1 MSGLEH
7 PGRSIAVKLGL
18 GIATA
23 LVLSST
29 IGVVFL
35 ASLFGSPSSSSACT
49 PASGSGS
56 GSISRLP
63 PGSGARVAAT
73 LYGGPGDSVSGSV
86 GSSGVNLYQH
96 PDSYA
101 ELGGTT
107 FQTATALGGLPYET
121 PLRIT
126 WGGPSAIPYKGDIGF
141 GGPPID
147 GLPRDIDLW
156 FEFAEALGIPG
167 AATDDWAGPVRVQRV
182 PATGA
187 GNALAQTP
195 EPVAEAAPGSPGS
208 TGSSGSAGSPGSACD
223 ETGGTTVPVT
233 SGPRARL
240 LSNGLAAAP
249 ANAPAAVKG
258 IIAAGNQIVGTPYE
272 YGGGHGLPLN
282 QVAPTYD
289 CSSSVEHLLHGG
301 QLLPVQFDAA
311 SGYFES
317 WGAPGPGKWVTIYA
331 SADHIF
337 MYVAG
342 LRWDTHNAAGP
353 DDGTTG
359 IGWHPLVRESEGFV
373 VRHPAGL

>member
-1 MSGLEH
+1 MGAQGQPPRRTAAKLL
-7 PGRSIAVKLGL
+7 LGL
-18 GIATA
+18 GGALA
-23 LVLSST
+23 LVAT
-29 IGVVFL
+29 MGVVLL

-49 PASGSGS
+49 PANGSGP
-56 GSISRLP
+56 GSISLQG

-107 FQTATALGGLPYET
+107 FQTATALGGLAYET

-126 WGGPSAIPYKGDIGF
+126 WGSHSAIAYKRDIGF

-156 FEFAEALGIPG
+156 FRFAEALGIPG

-195 EPVAEAAPGSPGS
+195 EPVSDVAPAS
-208 TGSSGSAGSPGSACD
+208 TGSACD
-223 ETGGTTVPVT
+223 QTGGTTVPVT

-240 LSNGLAAAP
+240 ESNGLAAAP
-249 ANAPAAVKG
+249 ASAPAAVKG
-258 IIAAGNQIVGTPYE
+258 IIAAGNQIIGKPYA

-282 QVAPTYD
+282 EIAPTYD
-289 CSSSVEHLLHGG
+289 CSSSVEHLLYGG
-301 QLLPVQFDAA
+301 RLLPVDFDAA
-311 SGYFES
+311 SGYFEN
-317 WGAPGPGKWVTIYA
+317 WDAPGPGKWLTIYA

-353 DDGTTG
+353 DDGATG

-373 VRHPAGL
+373 VRHPVGL

>member
-1 MSGLEH
+1 VDA
-7 PGRSIAVKLGL
+7 PGQPPRSTAVTLLLGV
-18 GIATA
+18 GGAVA
-23 LVLSST
+23 LVAT

-35 ASLFGSPSSSSACT
+35 ASLFGSPAASSACSS
-49 PASGSGS
+49 ASGSGS
-56 GSISRLP
+56 GSISLLA
-63 PGSGARVAAT
+63 PGNGARVAAT

-107 FQTATALGGLPYET
+107 FETATALGGLPYET

-126 WGGPSAIPYKGDIGF
+126 WGGHSAIAYKRDIGF

-156 FEFAEALGIPG
+156 FEFAKALGIPG
-167 AATDDWAGPVRVQRV
+167 AATDDWAGPVRVQRL

-195 EPVAEAAPGSPGS
+195 GPVADAAPGSPG
-208 TGSSGSAGSPGSACD
+208 AACD
-223 ETGGTTVPVT
+223 PTGGTTVPVT
-233 SGPRARL
+233 PGPRARL
-240 LSNGLAAAP
+240 LANGLAAAP
-249 ANAPAAVKG
+249 ASAPAAVKG
-258 IIAAGNQIVGTPYE
+258 IIAAGNQIVGKPYE
-272 YGGGHGLPLN
+272 YAGGHGLPLN

-289 CSSSVEHLLHGG
+289 CSSSVEHLLYGG
-301 QLLPVQFDAA
+301 QLLPVAFDAA
-311 SGYFES
+311 SGYFEN
-317 WGAPGPGKWVTIYA
+317 WGASGVGKWVTIYA

-373 VRHPAGL
+373 VRHPVGL

>member
-1 MSGLEH
+1 MD
-7 PGRSIAVKLGL
+7 PVRQAPRSTGVKLLLGL
-18 GIATA
+18 AGALA
-23 LVLSST
+23 LVAT
-29 IGVVFL
+29 MGVVFL
-35 ASLFGSPSSSSACT
+35 TSLFGSPPSSSACA
-49 PASGSGS
+49 PAGGYAP
-56 GSISRLP
+56 ISLLA

-126 WGGPSAIPYKGDIGF
+126 WGGHSAIAYKRDIGF

-147 GLPRDIDLW
+147 GLPRDVDLW

-167 AATDDWAGPVRVQRV
+167 AATDDWAGAVHVQRV

-195 EPVAEAAPGSPGS
+195 EPVAGAPAAPGSTCGG
-208 TGSSGSAGSPGSACD
+208 TGG
-223 ETGGTTVPVT
+223 TGGTTVPVT

-240 LSNGLAAAP
+240 LSTGLAASP

-258 IIAAGNQIVGTPYE
+258 IIAAGNQIIGKPYE

-282 QVAPTYD
+282 EVAPTYD
-289 CSSSVEHLLHGG
+289 CSSSVEHLLYGG
-301 QLLPVQFDAA
+301 RLLPADFDAA
-311 SGYFES
+311 SGYFEN
-317 WGAPGPGKWVTIYA
+317 WGASGPGKWVTIYA

-353 DDGTTG
+353 DDGTSG

-373 VRHPAGL
+373 VRHPVGL

>member
-1 MSGLEH
+1 MSGPEQ
-7 PGRSIAVKLGL
+7 PTRSVAVKLAL
-18 GIATA
+18 GVVVA
-23 LVLSST
+23 LVLVST

-35 ASLFGSPSSSSACT
+35 ASLFGSPPSSSACT
-49 PASGSGS
+49 PAGGSGS
-56 GSISRLP
+56 ASISLLA

-126 WGGPSAIPYKGDIGF
+126 WGRHSAIAYKRDIGF

-167 AATDDWAGPVRVQRV
+167 AATDDWAGPVRVQRL

-187 GNALAQTP
+187 ANALGQTA
-195 EPVAEAAPGSPGS
+195 EPVVDEAPGSPGS
-208 TGSSGSAGSPGSACD
+208 PC
-223 ETGGTTVPVT
+223 EQTGGTTVPIT

-249 ANAPAAVKG
+249 AGAPPAVQG
-258 IIAAGNQIVGTPYE
+258 IIAAGNQIVGEPYA

-289 CSSSVEHLLHGG
+289 CSSSVEHLLYGG
-301 QLLPVQFDAA
+301 RLLPVEFDAA
-311 SGYFES
+311 SGYFEN

-342 LRWDTHNAAGP
+342 LRWDTHNAVGP

-373 VRHPAGL
+373 VRHPVGL

>member
-1 MSGLEH
+1 MDA
-7 PGRSIAVKLGL
+7 PGQPPRSTAVTLLLGV
-18 GIATA
+18 GGAVA
-23 LVLSST
+23 LVAT

-35 ASLFGSPSSSSACT
+35 ASLFGSPASSSACP
-49 PASGSGS
+49 PASGSGP
-56 GSISRLP
+56 GSISRLA

-126 WGGPSAIPYKGDIGF
+126 WGGHSAIAYKRDIGF

-167 AATDDWAGPVRVQRV
+167 AATDDWAGPVRLQRI
-182 PATGA
+182 PPTGA

-195 EPVAEAAPGSPGS
+195 EPVADAAPGSPG
-208 TGSSGSAGSPGSACD
+208 AACD
-223 ETGGTTVPVT
+223 PTGGTTVPVT

-249 ANAPAAVKG
+249 ASAPAAVKG
-258 IIAAGNQIVGTPYE
+258 IIAAGNQIVGKPYE
-272 YGGGHGLPLN
+272 YAGGHGLPLN

-289 CSSSVEHLLHGG
+289 CSSSVEHLLYGG
-301 QLLPVQFDAA
+301 QLLPVAFDAA
-311 SGYFES
+311 SGYFEN
-317 WGAPGPGKWVTIYA
+317 WGASGVGKWVTIYA

-373 VRHPAGL
+373 VRHPVGL

>member
-1 MSGLEH
+1 MSGTHAHARGLLCKL
-7 PGRSIAVKLGL
+7 PAAVV
-18 GIATA
+18 II
-23 LVLSST
+23 LVLGAT
-29 IGVVFL
+29 LGVVFL
-35 ASLFGSPSSSSACT
+35 TSVFASPPSSGACSSTGA
-49 PASGSGS
+49 PGG
-56 GSISRLP
+56 ISLLA
-63 PGSGARVAAT
+63 PGGGERVAAT
-73 LYGGPGDSVSGSV
+73 LYGGPGDPVSGSV

-126 WGGPSAIPYKGDIGF
+126 YGHHSVIAYKRDIGL
-141 GGPPID
+141 GGGPID

-156 FEFAEALGIPG
+156 FELGEALRIPG
-167 AATDDWAGPVRVQRV
+167 AADDDWAGPVKVQRV

-187 GNALAQTP
+187 GNALMQTP
-195 EPVAEAAPGSPGS
+195 EPIADPVTPG
-208 TGSSGSAGSPGSACD
+208 AGQACAG
-223 ETGGTTVPVT
+223 TGGGSVPVT
-233 SGPRARL
+233 AGPRAKL
-240 LSNGLAAAP
+240 LTDGQAAAP
-249 ANAPAAVKG
+249 ASAPAAVKG
-258 IIAAGNQIVGTPYE
+258 IIAAGNQIVGKPYE

-282 QVAPTYD
+282 EVAPSYD
-289 CSSSVEHLLHGG
+289 CSSSVEHLLYGG
-301 QLLPVQFDAA
+301 RLLPVDFDAA

-317 WGAPGPGKWVTIYA
+317 WGAPGPGRWVTIYA

-353 DDGTTG
+353 GDGSTG

-373 VRHPAGL
+373 VRHPVGL

>member
-1 MSGLEH
+1 MDA
-7 PGRSIAVKLGL
+7 PGQPPRSSAVKLLLVLTGGL
-18 GIATA
+18 A
-23 LVLSST
+23 LVAT
-29 IGVVFL
+29 IGLVFL
-35 ASLFGSPSSSSACT
+35 ASLFGSPPPSSACT
-49 PASGSGS
+49 PVSGSGS
-56 GSISRLP
+56 NSISQLP
-63 PGSGARVAAT
+63 PGGGARVAAT

-126 WGGPSAIPYKGDIGF
+126 SGGHSAIAYKRDIGF

-167 AATDDWAGPVRVQRV
+167 AATDDWAGPVRVQRL

-187 GNALAQTP
+187 GNALGQTP
-195 EPVAEAAPGSPGS
+195 EPVADAAPGSPGL
-208 TGSSGSAGSPGSACD
+208 ACD
-223 ETGGTTVPVT
+223 ETGGTTVAVT
-233 SGPRARL
+233 SGPRAQL
-240 LSNGLAAAP
+240 LANGLAAAP
-249 ANAPAAVKG
+249 ASAPAAVKG
-258 IIAAGNQIVGTPYE
+258 IIAAGNQIVGKPYQ
-272 YGGGHGLPLN
+272 YGGGHGLPLD

-289 CSSSVEHLLHGG
+289 CSSSVEHLLYGG
-301 QLLPVQFDAA
+301 RLLPVDFDAA
-311 SGYFES
+311 SGYFEN

-353 DDGTTG
+353 DDGTAG

-373 VRHPAGL
+373 VRHPVGL

>member
-1 MSGLEH
+1 MSGPEQ
-7 PGRSIAVKLGL
+7 PTRSIAGKLAL
-18 GIATA
+18 GVVLA
-23 LVLSST
+23 LVLVST

-35 ASLFGSPSSSSACT
+35 ASVFGSPPSSSACT
-49 PASGSGS
+49 PANGSGAS
-56 GSISRLP
+56 SISLLA

-126 WGGPSAIPYKGDIGF
+126 WGRRSAIAYKRDIGF

-167 AATDDWAGPVRVQRV
+167 AATDDWAGPVRVQRL

-187 GNALAQTP
+187 GNALGQTA
-195 EPVAEAAPGSPGS
+195 EPVADEAPAGPG
-208 TGSSGSAGSPGSACD
+208 AACD
-223 ETGGTTVPVT
+223 QTGGTTVPIT
-233 SGPRARL
+233 AGPRARL
-240 LSNGLAAAP
+240 LANGLAAAP
-249 ANAPAAVKG
+249 ASAPAAVKG
-258 IIAAGNQIVGTPYE
+258 IIAAGKQIVGKPYA
-272 YGGGHGLPLN
+272 YGGGHGLALN

-289 CSSSVEHLLHGG
+289 CSSSVEHLLYGG
-301 QLLPVQFDAA
+301 RLLPVEFDAA
-311 SGYFES
+311 SGYFEN
-317 WGAPGPGKWVTIYA
+317 WGAAGPGKWVTIYA

-342 LRWDTHNAAGP
+342 LRWDTHNAAGA

-373 VRHPAGL
+373 VRHPVGL

>member
-1 MSGLEH
+1 MSGLEQ
-7 PGRSIAVKLGL
+7 PSRSIAAKLAL
-18 GIATA
+18 AVATA
-23 LVLSST
+23 LVLGST
-29 IGVVFL
+29 VGVVFL
-35 ASLFGSPSSSSACT
+35 ASLFGSPSSSSACA
-49 PASGSGS
+49 PSGGSGP
-56 GSISRLP
+56 GSISRLLA
-63 PGSGARVAAT
+63 GSGARVAAT

-126 WGGPSAIPYKGDIGF
+126 WGGHSAIAYKRDIGF

-182 PATGA
+182 PVTGA

-195 EPVAEAAPGSPGS
+195 EPVADAAPAS
-208 TGSSGSAGSPGSACD
+208 TGSACD

-233 SGPRARL
+233 PGPRARL

-249 ANAPAAVKG
+249 ASAPAAVKG
-258 IIAAGNQIVGTPYE
+258 IIAAGNQIVGKPYE

-289 CSSSVEHLLHGG
+289 CSSSVEHLLYGG
-301 QLLPVQFDAA
+301 RLLPVEFDAA

-373 VRHPAGL
+373 VRHPVGL

>member
-1 MSGLEH
+1 MDG
-7 PGRSIAVKLGL
+7 PRQPPRSTVVKLALGL
-18 GIATA
+18 GGA
-23 LVLSST
+23 LVVVAT
-29 IGVVFL
+29 MGVAFL
-35 ASLFGSPSSSSACT
+35 ASLFGAPSSSSACA
-49 PASGSGS
+49 PPSGSGSGS
-56 GSISRLP
+56 GSISLLA

-126 WGGPSAIPYKGDIGF
+126 WGGHSAIAYKRDIGF

-147 GLPRDIDLW
+147 GLPRDVDLW
-156 FEFAEALGIPG
+156 FAFAEALGIPG

-195 EPVAEAAPGSPGS
+195 EPVADVAPDGSGAA
-208 TGSSGSAGSPGSACD
+208 ACD
-223 ETGGTTVPVT
+223 QTGGTTVPVT

-249 ANAPAAVKG
+249 ASAPTAVKG
-258 IIAAGNQIVGTPYE
+258 IIAAGNQIVGRPYE

-282 QVAPTYD
+282 EVASTYD
-289 CSSSVEHLLHGG
+289 CSSSVEHLLYGG
-301 QLLPVQFDAA
+301 RLLPVGFDAA

-331 SADHIF
+331 SARPHLH
-337 MYVAG
+337 V
-342 LRWDTHNAAGP
+342 RRRAAVG
-353 DDGTTG
+353 
-359 IGWHPLVRESEGFV
+359 HPQR
-373 VRHPAGL
+373 RRA